1 MTTVLITG
9 GNRGLGR
16 AVAEKLV
23 ERGMTVVVGARQASD
38 GVEAARQI
46 GGGAT
51 SVQLDV
57 TDPAS
62 SVKQPPGSRNTTADW
77 TF

>member
-16 AVAEKLV
+16 AVAEELAGQ
-23 ERGMTVVVGARQASD
+23 GMTVIVGARQAGD
-38 GVEAARQI
+38 GAEVARRI

-51 SVQLDV
+51 AVQLDV
-57 TDPAS
+57 TDPPS
-62 SVKQPPGSRNTTADW
+62 SVGQPPGSTSITVD
-77 TF
+77 